1 MCRFR
6 FLLVLVAGLALGL
19 TPPQPLQAQTPST
32 PESASAPRPS
42 AQQAGTALE
51 AAERAHLWRVAAWG
65 SANALGGLALV
76 WATNRSQRSARWH
89 FGGMSAGWGVVN
101 VGIATAGLLGSSA
114 PPTDLTAVL
123 AAERQFHDILLFNLG
138 LNVAYS
144 AVGATMLGAGY
155 RGVSNGGRWRGFGT
169 SLVLQGA
176 GLLVLDGI
184 AFFASRTRLANLLSQ
199 QVDLSLHVQPSRIAL
214 ALQF

>member
-1 MCRFR
+1 MMRLGLSLA
-6 FLLVLVAGLALGL
+6 LLLFGLGLAVAV
-19 TPPQPLQAQTPST
+19 PLPAQ
-32 PESASAPRPS
+32 PS
-42 AQQAGTALE
+42 AATEGASLSSTRN
-51 AAERAHLWRVAAWG
+51 AAVELQSAKRGHLWRVAAWG
-65 SANALGGLALV
+65 GTNALGGLALA
-76 WATNRSQRSARWH
+76 WATSRSQRSARWH
-89 FGGMSAGWGVVN
+89 FGAMSAGWGIVN
-101 VGIATAGLLGSSA
+101 VGIAAAGLVGTSS
-114 PPTDLTAVL
+114 PPGDLPAVL

-155 RGVSNGGRWRGFGT
+155 RGVSSAERWRGFGT

-184 AFFASRTRLANLLSQ
+184 AFFASRTRLSDLLTQ
-199 QVDLSLHVQPSRIAL
+199 HVDLSVHIQPSRVAL